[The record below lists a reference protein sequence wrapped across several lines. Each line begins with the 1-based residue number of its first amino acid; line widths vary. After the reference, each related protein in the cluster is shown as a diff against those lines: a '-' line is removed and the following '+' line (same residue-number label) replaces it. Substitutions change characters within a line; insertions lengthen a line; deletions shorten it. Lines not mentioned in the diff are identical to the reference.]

1 MYLDCRAASI
11 RIFPASREFTKTL
24 KYGKNIAEEDCGIPC
39 EHSQAFLSV
48 ARETNTAIAS
58 RSVGVYATQLIREGY
73 ATKGYHV
80 KAKSCDWGPMAGF
93 VLADP
98 ALGKKGTSSEAVSW
112 QLGKINDAIRDGAQ
126 SLPLYISDRRKVA
139 LPRLMMKNSKRY
151 LVSEKAGEHRVQANA
166 KDGRSHEFILVE
178 VGRIK
183 TEYRSNNC
191 QLGSWAVC
199 YAGPGPARPPSPN
212 RDRTIETTDG
222 NTYRQLCALTNP
234 RAGVAHAPQD
244 YHGAQTGDYD
254 LWGVFPPMR
263 AAASFKEQKQVLGA
277 LNLKKPK
284 LRFNQRDVV
293 GSSQFVRNF
302 AEFEKE
308 EDEHTGNLS
317 FLIEEIAVR
326 VNAKCMATS
335 AGGWVIHHSDEA
347 GRPMVDEI
355 DCDAVVYFPNGNVW
369 VMENEMDV
377 RRLRRELIR
386 LRYAPLFNPIWNFQL
401 GIHKRQI
408 RQNWLKDKKASSFP
422 VSFT

>member
-11 RIFPASREFTKTL
+11 PIFPASREFTKTL
-24 KYGKNIAEEDCGIPC
+24 KYGKNIAEEYCGIPC

-98 ALGKKGTSSEAVSW
+98 ALGKKGTSSEAVEW
-112 QLGKINDAIRDGAQ
+112 QLRKINDAIGDGAQ
-126 SLPLYISDRRKVA
+126 SVPLYISDRRKVA
-139 LPRLMMKNSKRY
+139 LWSLMMKNNKHY
-151 LVSEKAGEHRVQANA
+151 LFFEKAGEHIVQAKD
-166 KDGRSHEFILVE
+166 KDGHNHEFILVE
-178 VGRIK
+178 VSRIK
-183 TEYRSNNC
+183 TEYKSDNC
-191 QLGSWAVC
+191 QLGNWAVC
-199 YAGPGPARPPSPN
+199 YAPGPARPLN
-212 RDRTIETTDG
+212 KDRTIKTTDEK
-222 NTYRQLCALTNP
+222 TYRQLCALTNP

-277 LNLKKPK
+277 LNKPK

-293 GSSQFVRNF
+293 GSSQFVRDF
-302 AEFEKE
+302 SQFSKQEEK
-308 EDEHTGNLS
+308 HTGNLS

-326 VNAKCMATS
+326 VNAKCMATT

-369 VMENEMDV
+369 VMEDEMDV
-377 RRLRRELIR
+377 RRLRQELIR

-401 GIHKRQI
+401 GIHKGQI
-408 RQNWLKDKKASSFP
+408 RQDWLKKNLAEEFP
-422 VSFT
+422 VAFT